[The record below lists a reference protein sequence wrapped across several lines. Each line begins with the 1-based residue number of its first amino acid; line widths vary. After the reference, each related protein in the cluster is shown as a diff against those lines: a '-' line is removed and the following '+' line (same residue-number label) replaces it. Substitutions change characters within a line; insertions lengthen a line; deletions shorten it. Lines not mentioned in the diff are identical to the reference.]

1 MQYETGNKNC
11 FISQVR
17 LILGD
22 RASGVYNASEIFRG
36 AGCWGISQ
44 KSAVTVS
51 RFAICIKSR
60 SKNEPSV

>member
-1 MQYETGNKNC
+1 MEQATKTVSNLKYD
-11 FISQVR
+11 

-51 RFAICIKSR
+51 RFAICIISR
-60 SKNEPSV
+60 GKNEPGV

>member
-11 FISQVR
+11 FKSPVR

-36 AGCWGISQ
+36 AGCWGTSQ
-44 KSAVTVS
+44 KKC
-51 RFAICIKSR
+51 RHCIQIGYLHNK
-60 SKNEPSV
+60 

>member
-11 FISQVR
+11 FKSQVR

-36 AGCWGISQ
+36 AGCWELLK

-51 RFAICIKSR
+51 RLAICIISR

>member
-11 FISQVR
+11 FKYHVG

-36 AGCWGISQ
+36 AGY
-44 KSAVTVS
+44 
-51 RFAICIKSR
+51 
-60 SKNEPSV
+60 